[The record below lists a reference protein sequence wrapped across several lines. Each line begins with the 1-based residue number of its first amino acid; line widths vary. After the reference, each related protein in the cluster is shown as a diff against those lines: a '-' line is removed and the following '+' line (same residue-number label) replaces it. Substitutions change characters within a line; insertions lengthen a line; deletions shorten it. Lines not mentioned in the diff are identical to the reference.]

1 MAETSTKADSNF
13 LGLAIKGREVSTLSA
28 MAQGGIALETLLTSG
43 LGSAAAIIAGPVF
56 LAKASTN
63 PKAVKALLAFEKK
76 KFTSEDALQAAA
88 GVILTNVLADVAI
101 DEREEFKLKLQLEAE
116 QRKEQIKATE

>member
-1 MAETSTKADSNF
+1 
-13 LGLAIKGREVSTLSA
+13 